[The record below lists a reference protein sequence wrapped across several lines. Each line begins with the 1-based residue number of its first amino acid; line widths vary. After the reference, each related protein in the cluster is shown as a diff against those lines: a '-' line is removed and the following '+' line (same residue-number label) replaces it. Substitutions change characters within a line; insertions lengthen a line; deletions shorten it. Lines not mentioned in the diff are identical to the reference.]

1 VGVPEEERKP
11 LHNHVPFASPFLRA
25 EHGMSLDEY
34 CEQAALGNYWQGAL
48 TDRCYVA
55 PTQAFVLPDG
65 SQHWCGA
72 HAIRRPLPLGNVQD
86 ATLREN
92 IRANIGPLSEC
103 PNAFCT
109 GCAGATCVINQAALR
124 NLRKQVAE
132 WSQEHSATTGLAFD
146 CVCLPG
152 R

>member
-1 VGVPEEERKP
+1 MWLCRW
-11 LHNHVPFASPFLRA
+11 SRTRTR
-25 EHGMSLDEY
+25 
-34 CEQAALGNYWQGAL
+34 EQAARGEYWQGAL

-72 HAIRRPLPLGNVQD
+72 HAIRRPRPLGRVPG

-92 IRANIGPLSEC
+92 IRANIRRLADH

-124 NLRKQVAE
+124 NLKKQVAE
-132 WSQEHSATTGLAFD
+132 WLQAEAPTGQ
-146 CVCLPG
+146 P
-152 R
+152 